1 MSKNLNALLT
11 NFVSGGIQS
20 KDLGEA
26 KRIRTLNVFLLI
38 FIIVTPLLG
47 VFYSLI
53 GADLLFFTSIIA
65 ALLGISDIL
74 ILRKSK
80 NVPFAAHYGFFILW
94 STLLII
100 RWNTGGM
107 SVGTLM
113 PLSWMWSA
121 VLILMAIFITGYLG
135 GTIWTIVIFV
145 ETGAA
150 IHFFRKGYEFTNL
163 IPQQIVTTYALG
175 AYLLGLLVILLIAFL
190 YERDKDDAVDSEG
203 IKALALHESK
213 RFIDTI
219 METSPL
225 PTFVVNNE
233 HRVIQWNRAIQEMTG
248 IREKE
253 IIGKGVP
260 ESVRVDDQ
268 WSLADIVIEE
278 PNSIAERFSESI
290 VGKADGGVFQLEMH
304 FPALREGMRAIVT
317 TAPLLDMHGSI
328 KGAVETI
335 QDVSD
340 FSAGTRASPSHMN
353 KAIKISPSPVF
364 GIDSNGKISFWNK
377 ACEKYLGY
385 SHSQIEGK
393 SPLTFVSR
401 PLRKPFRETVVM
413 VFKGGSIEGREWK
426 YYSAQGEPRYVLAN
440 AFSVLSGDG
449 KSKECVVVNTDI
461 TGLRLKIS
469 QLERDE
475 TEAQEQLRRLSDE
488 YELLRKNLAR
498 YIRGKGPVEFQE
510 EMVVRELKEEINI
523 LKKEIADLKN
533 A

>member
-1 MSKNLNALLT
+1 MKLTALLSS
-11 NFVSGGIQS
+11 FVSGGIQAT
-20 KDLGEA
+20 DVRA
-26 KRIRTLNVFLLI
+26 VKRVRILNVFLLI
-38 FIIVTPLLG
+38 FIVVTPLFG
-47 VFYSLI
+47 IFYSLV
-53 GADLLFFTSIIA
+53 GADLLFFTTIIA
-65 ALLGISDIL
+65 ALLGVSDLL

-80 NVPFAAHYGFFILW
+80 NAIFAAHYGFFILW

-113 PLSWMWSA
+113 PLSWIWSA
-121 VLILMAIFITGYLG
+121 VLILMAISITGYLG

-145 ETGAA
+145 ETGTA
-150 IHFFRKGYEFTNL
+150 IHFFRKGYEFSNL
-163 IPQQIVTTYALG
+163 IPSEIVTTYSLG
-175 AYLLGLLVILLIAFL
+175 AYLLGLLVILLIAFV
-190 YERDKDDAVDSEG
+190 YERDKDDAVDGEG
-203 IKALALHESK
+203 IKALALRESK
-213 RFIDTI
+213 RYIDTI

-225 PTFVVNNE
+225 PTFVVDTE

-248 IREKE
+248 IREEE
-253 IIGKGVP
+253 IIGKGVHQ
-260 ESVRVDDQ
+260 SVCADDR

-278 PNSIAERFSESI
+278 PDSIVDRFSESI
-290 VGKADGGVFQLEMH
+290 VAKADGGVFQLEMH
-304 FPALREGMRAIVT
+304 FPTLRGGMRAIVT

-340 FSAGTRASPSHMN
+340 LSADAYALPSSMN
-353 KAIKISPSPVF
+353 KAIEISPSPIF
-364 GIDSNGKISFWNK
+364 GIDLNGKISFWNK

-385 SHSQIEGK
+385 SHSQIAGQ
-393 SPLTFVSR
+393 SPLTFVSKS
-401 PLRKPFRETVVM
+401 LRKPFRETVVE
-413 VFKGGSIEGREWK
+413 VFRGGIVEGKEWK

-440 AFSVLSGDG
+440 AFSVLAADG

-461 TGLRLKIS
+461 TSLTLKMS

-488 YELLRKNLAR
+488 YELLRKNLAS
-498 YIRGKGPVEFQE
+498 YIRGKGPAEFQE
-510 EMVVRELKEEINI
+510 EMGVRQLRDEINS
-523 LKKEIADLKN
+523 LKKELDDLKN